1 MELKTNA
8 FRARFAPEANNFVS
22 LVNLATGDDYIKA
35 APRGP
40 LVELY
45 ALADGEK
52 KKLLPGV
59 PGMSAGA
66 GFLEISYTE
75 FGGLPI
81 GMTVRCTAENDR
93 LCIRARME
101 NHSAADVVEVLMPH
115 IGGVYLG
122 EDYADDAIIYPHHAG
137 ERTRNPVMGYGV
149 NKKISGAPAVL
160 RSGTSTA
167 ARSTTAA
174 LRP

>member
-1 MELKTNA
+1 
-8 FRARFAPEANNFVS
+8 
-22 LVNLATGDDYIKA
+22 
-35 APRGP
+35 
-40 LVELY
+40 
-45 ALADGEK
+45 
-52 KKLLPGV
+52 
-59 PGMSAGA
+59 
-66 GFLEISYTE
+66 
-75 FGGLPI
+75 
-81 GMTVRCTAENDR
+81 MTVRCTAENDR

-149 NKKISGAPAVL
+149 NKKSFMAAPAAL

>member
-137 ERTRNPVMGYGV
+137 AQQVLILLHASCLPQTEVYIRKG
-149 NKKISGAPAVL
+149 SG
-160 RSGTSTA
+160 
-167 ARSTTAA
+167 
-174 LRP
+174 